1 MAESDDEYD
10 RKRRD
15 KFRGE
20 RDSYRPERR
29 DDRRPMGGGAGNARD
44 EWAERNPF
52 RGSAAAGGGGGG
64 GGVGGGGG
72 ARHRPDYSDY
82 RGSGPRP
89 RYGSP
94 GREMPP
100 AKRMRPDWGDGEMRA
115 NPRFGKAYGS
125 YDPYLVQAWN
135 DHYQSLHSAYSHSG
149 HAPSAREPP
158 PSGISNSDTQ
168 TQPAMLTLKQFLDT
182 QDENISD
189 SEVMRKY
196 TEYKTDFKRQQLNEF
211 FVAHKD
217 EEWFKNKY
225 HPEDSVRRSDEQRG
239 FLKRRTDVFLE
250 LLNNGTISNVKV
262 DSSQADALVRV
273 LDTCVIKL
281 EGGTDEDLKI
291 LDEKP
296 KDPAPVYERRSERSE
311 RSEATESVVVTKREP
326 ESPKHQTKSEKDD
339 DDLPEVESPQRK
351 NVRPVNSD
359 DEDWD
364 DDEEMPAAK
373 SEQQSE
379 LAAEKPAKQLN
390 DEESMQANIDKNQK
404 KSKKRKRTSSDD
416 ESSSS
421 SSSESDSDSDDE
433 KLIEK
438 YDVEEGLRADQKAEA
453 EKDKE
458 EEEERAATAAAK
470 AKQLPPDSPT
480 PDEDVDAAAVE
491 EQKNEVVAIKTE
503 VNDEES
509 QKTEQPAAE
518 EEKSEQPKDDP
529 EASSKNGEENEEE
542 KAEKSEA
549 DTATTKAAAA
559 AADDDA
565 MTETID
571 VDKLKDSLKPRA
583 LHRTSSIFLRNLAP
597 SITKAEIETICT
609 RFSGYLRVAIADPLV
624 ERRWYR
630 RGWIT
635 FTRDVN
641 IKEICWS
648 LNNQRLRDCEM
659 GAIVNRDLS
668 RRVRPANGIT
678 AHKQIVRSDI
688 KLCAKIAM
696 NLDERFKL
704 WSEVDNADNA
714 ELNPEELKEATNG
727 SGSYGFNSKNPVLQN
742 ITDYLIEE
750 ASAEEEELLGLA
762 GDSKDGEGEPIERD
776 EPLIQVL
783 DRLVLYL
790 RVVHSVDYY
799 NHCEYPYEDEM
810 PNRCGI
816 IHARGPAPMR
826 VTSNDVQEYIKSYE
840 GKLQQF
846 LAKTVQLSD
855 ENIKELGA
863 KNPEKEVEK
872 FVQANTQELAKD
884 KWLCPLSGKK
894 FKGPEFIR
902 KHIFNKHEEK
912 VDEVRKEVQYF
923 NNYLRDP
930 KRPQLPEHPGSSKR
944 TESESGRGSGGYR
957 PPMYPPFSAMPY
969 GFAPPMMG
977 GGGRGG
983 RNFPQARRPGGF
995 DYRARSHY
1003 RDLDAPQEPY

>member
-1 MAESDDEYD
+1 MADSDDEYD

-29 DDRRPMGGGAGNARD
+29 DERRPMGGGGNSRD
-44 EWAERNPF
+44 EWSERNPF
-52 RGSAAAGGGGGG
+52 RGSSAAGGGS
-64 GGVGGGGG
+64 GGG

-100 AKRMRPDWGDGEMRA
+100 AKRMRPDWGDSEMRS
-115 NPRFGKAYGS
+115 NPRFG

-135 DHYQSLHSAYSHSG
+135 DHYQSLHSAYSHAS
-149 HAPSAREPP
+149 HAPSARESA
-158 PSGISNSDTQ
+158 PSGGVASDTQ

-225 HPEDSVRRSDEQRG
+225 HPEDSVRRSEEQRG

-250 LLNNGTISNVKV
+250 LLENGTIGNVKI

-281 EGGTDEDLKI
+281 EGGTDEDLKV

-296 KDPAPVYERRSERSE
+296 KEIAPVFERK
-311 RSEATESVVVTKREP
+311 SEATDSTVVAKREP
-326 ESPKHQTKSEKDD
+326 PDSPKQQTKTEKDNE
-339 DDLPEVESPQRK
+339 DLPIIVSPSRK
-351 NVRPVNSD
+351 KLRSVQSD
-359 DEDWD
+359 EENWD
-364 DDEEMPAAK
+364 DDEAEVASKPAASKKEQEDVEQVSEKAAKELPDGDSPK
-373 SEQQSE
+373 SGE
-379 LAAEKPAKQLN
+379 
-390 DEESMQANIDKNQK
+390 QK
-404 KSKKRKRTSSDD
+404 KKKTKKRKRNSSDND
-416 ESSSS
+416 SSSS
-421 SSSESDSDSDDE
+421 SSSDLDSDFDEE
-433 KLIEK
+433 KLKEK

-453 EKDKE
+453 QKDKE
-458 EEEERAATAAAK
+458 QEEAAK
-470 AKQLPPDSPT
+470 ANQLPPDSPKPEESGEAKEMDVT
-480 PDEDVDAAAVE
+480 VIKTEADEEETEKVESTAEQSEKQAEEKTENNGEPEKSDKDEAETVRPAVE
-491 EQKNEVVAIKTE
+491 EV
-503 VNDEES
+503 
-509 QKTEQPAAE
+509 
-518 EEKSEQPKDDP
+518 
-529 EASSKNGEENEEE
+529 
-542 KAEKSEA
+542 
-549 DTATTKAAAA
+549 
-559 AADDDA
+559 
-565 MTETID
+565 TETID
-571 VDKLKDSLKPRA
+571 LDKVKDGPNPRA

-597 SITKAEIETICT
+597 SITKAEIEAICT

-704 WSEVDNADNA
+704 WSETTAS
-714 ELNPEELKEATNG
+714 EETPKEAEGKSGVESTNG
-727 SGSYGFNSKNPVLQN
+727 SGSNSTTYGFNSKNPVLQN

-762 GDSKDGEGEPIERD
+762 GDNKDGEGEPIERD
-776 EPLIQVL
+776 EALLSVL

-790 RVVHSVDYY
+790 RIVHSVDYY

-826 VTSNDVQEYIKSYE
+826 VTSNDVQEYIKAYE

-846 LAKTVQLSD
+846 LTKSVQLND
-855 ENIKELGA
+855 EEIKELGA
-863 KNPEKEVEK
+863 KNPETEVEK

-944 TESESGRGSGGYR
+944 SESESGRGAGGYR
-957 PPMYPPFSAMPY
+957 APMYPPFSAMPY

-983 RNFPQARRPGGF
+983 RNFPPVRRELPLDHQRRIIG
-995 DYRARSHY
+995 YH
-1003 RDLDAPQEPY
+1003 DLDAPVNSDMFD